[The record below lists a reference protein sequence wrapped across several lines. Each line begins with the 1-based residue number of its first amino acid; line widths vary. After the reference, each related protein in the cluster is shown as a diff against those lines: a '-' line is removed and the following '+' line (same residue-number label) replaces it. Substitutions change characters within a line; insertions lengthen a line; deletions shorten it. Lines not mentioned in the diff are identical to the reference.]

1 MYWCRT
7 STSVAARAA
16 APGELSRCSQPAA
29 ALHRPHRSRT
39 DVVHR
44 TAALTHSQRLVH
56 MPTLTLVHRWMNK
69 VSRGLASSL
78 MSSPP
83 SSSTPSLASTATSN
97 DAVDVTLASGSGAA
111 VQKTK
116 LRIAR
121 PSPRSISHVKQK
133 PLFPGMY
140 RRVSMFEGEHVYNY
154 GRHTFTIMRDSVAMG
169 IIPAGCILGCILN
182 QVPSLP
188 AIPFEVQ
195 CVCMAGLFVL
205 SRLMAAG
212 RRNRCTKDLTGRHVV
227 LTGGT
232 SGIGKAT
239 AAQLAKMGAN
249 VTIIAKDSSHAAAAL
264 GYVRSHAKNSEEQQI
279 ILHTLN
285 LEDFIAVRE
294 YCKRARQSHR
304 SIDILVNAAGV
315 LQQKHVTTRFGDDMQ
330 LAINFLGPYLLT
342 EGLLPLVEAA
352 RGRIVYVAC
361 AAHVGVKGNVVK
373 TYLCG
378 RGVWSPRVAD
388 KFDGLEQYGFTKLG
402 NIFHAQELALRSY
415 PQLEKNSV
423 SSRLTRRQQA
433 IGAAGGRKQPSTRR
447 SAYAAAAEA
456 AAASQA
462 SGTGVAAAT
471 EIVDIEPR
479 FTCCACSPGGVVT
492 NLYRS
497 IPFAVTFKYLYCLY
511 ILIMRTAWEGSQTVV
526 NCCVRDDFKNGGYY
540 MNTRYQPAGLSAAAC
555 DVAER
560 DQVMA
565 WVYHKM
571 KPYMKWD

>member
-1 MYWCRT
+1 MLRFGFRIRP
-7 STSVAARAA
+7 VAMAA
-16 APGELSRCSQPAA
+16 
-29 ALHRPHRSRT
+29 
-39 DVVHR
+39 
-44 TAALTHSQRLVH
+44 
-56 MPTLTLVHRWMNK
+56 
-69 VSRGLASSL
+69 
-78 MSSPP
+78 
-83 SSSTPSLASTATSN
+83 ASTADPITISARRLLSSSDNASSSSSASVAGTNTS
-97 DAVDVTLASGSGAA
+97 LAG
-111 VQKTK
+111 T
-116 LRIAR
+116 AR
-121 PSPRSISHVKQK
+121 SPFSPSSTSA
-133 PLFPGMY
+133 
-140 RRVSMFEGEHVYNY
+140 
-154 GRHTFTIMRDSVAMG
+154 GRHKATKSIAS
-169 IIPAGCILGCILN
+169 PATAAAAGSIHKLSDDKAEASAYVGGADD
-182 QVPSLP
+182 VPSYSAAAHMSYLLLHSRRLWLP
-188 AIPFEVQ
+188 LVLYACYYALSAYLSPLQ
-195 CVCMAGLFVL
+195 AGLYATFSVVAQRL
-205 SRLMAAG
+205 SVQG
-212 RRNRCTKDLTGRHVV
+212 SRNKARKDMTGYTCVV
-227 LTGGT
+227 TGGT
-232 SGIGKAT
+232 SGIGLYTAT
-239 AAQLAKMGAN
+239 QLLDMGAH
-249 VTIIAKDSSHAAAAL
+249 VIIAAPSGKEKDTMDFFQQHCRVLAPAAPTAD
-264 GYVRSHAKNSEEQQI
+264 VPSTSSHAKNSEEQQI
-279 ILHTLN
+279 NLHTLN

-388 KFDGLEQYGFTKLG
+388 RFDGLEQYGFTKLG

-433 IGAAGGRKQPSTRR
+433 IGAAGGRKQPSSRR

-471 EIVDIEPR
+471 ETVDIEPR